1 MEPAHGAQHAA
12 APRLR
17 RRGRPS
23 AELSAASAPASAA
36 SIEAA
41 RLRVTE
47 CTDCSLC
54 EGRTHAV
61 PGRGAVPSAIM
72 LVGEAPGRSEDLRG
86 EPFVGPAGSRLDDA
100 LGAAGLRRDSVYI
113 TNVVKCRPP
122 SNRTPTDEEGAACR
136 AHLDAEISIVRPS
149 VICIMGNTALGA
161 LLGMSGISKHRGTT
175 VRRGGMDYFI
185 TVHPAATIYN
195 KSMMPALRDDMRA
208 LAAMARGAR
217 RG

>member
-1 MEPAHGAQHAA
+1 MLSPA
-12 APRLR
+12 P
-17 RRGRPS
+17 
-23 AELSAASAPASAA
+23 A

-47 CTDCSLC
+47 CTACRLC

-61 PGRGAVPSAIM
+61 PGRGPVPSAIM

-86 EPFVGPAGSRLDDA
+86 EPFVGAAGARLDEA
-100 LGAAGLRRDSVYI
+100 LKGAGLGRDSVYI

-122 SNRTPTDEEGAACR
+122 GNRAPTEEESAACR
-136 AHLDAEISIVRPS
+136 AHLDAEMSIVRPS
-149 VICIMGNTALGA
+149 VVCIMGNTALGA
-161 LLGMSGISKHRGTT
+161 LLGLSGISKLRGTT

-195 KSMMPALRDDMRA
+195 KSMMPALMDDMRA
-208 LAAMARGAR
+208 LAAAARAAPEGGR
-217 RG
+217 RR

>member
-1 MEPAHGAQHAA
+1 MGPAHGAQAA
-12 APRLR
+12 ADAQRMR
-17 RRGRPS
+17 GRGRRGR
-23 AELSAASAPASAA
+23 ALSAGTGGA

-47 CTDCSLC
+47 CTDCGLC

-86 EPFVGPAGSRLDDA
+86 EPFVGAAGARLDDA
-100 LGAAGLRRDSVYI
+100 LEAAGLRRDSVYI

-122 SNRTPTDEEGAACR
+122 GNRAPTDEEGAACR

-161 LLGMSGISKHRGTT
+161 LLGMTGISRHRGTT

-208 LAAMARGAR
+208 LAAMARGA
-217 RG
+217 GQK